1 MAFLEYVGRDLDRI
15 ADHALD
21 RPVPAVQLWLD
32 ILDGD
37 GWVSFGSYGHGP
49 GQFYL
54 PHDVAVDNLGR
65 IYIADTANQRIVR
78 INSMAG
84 DGWVELARGAAMA
97 SDISGPFLLSAPK
110 GMRVLGSGP
119 SLTCIQQY
127 FRRWRSAA
135 DIAHPSS
142 E

>member
-1 MAFLEYVGRDLDRI
+1 MHAQSPQYCHHRIVRINSMA
-15 ADHALD
+15 
-21 RPVPAVQLWLD
+21 
-32 ILDGD
+32 GD

-84 DGWVELARGAAMA
+84 DGWVELARGGCYGNC
-97 SDISGPFLLSAPK
+97 D
-110 GMRVLGSGP
+110 V
-119 SLTCIQQY
+119 
-127 FRRWRSAA
+127 A
-135 DIAHPSS
+135 DHFY
-142 E
+142 